1 MILPSNRYRDPA
13 EVYEREE
20 ERTCK
25 GCKHWTK
32 FLVFSEEKMIC
43 EKGKKRRS
51 IKCYEE
57 ITGITCRGGK

>member
-1 MILPSNRYRDPA
+1 MILKQNEYRNPLDILIS
-13 EVYEREE
+13 REE
-20 ERTCK
+20 QTCK

-32 FLVFSEEKMIC
+32 FLVFGEEKMIC

-57 ITGITCRGGK
+57 ITGINCIGGK